1 MGLTESSVQILRW
14 MVSGPEIARLIA
26 EFESMQDAIKTNQS
40 KGPDVHHHEQVKGV
54 QERFQTQVKALVE
67 AMETLGNPFKEDSV
81 DLLVLDTKEI
91 ANEQVVATVNE
102 IEKAGQ
108 DQFQVFVEERL
119 IKHKK
124 EVTDVIKL
132 NKFALFSNPKKS
144 PSKEKQGVAS
154 LKQNCTLFSQLYISC
169 QVRQGNLEEF
179 FAHENQAFPPFIS
192 KFGDLR
198 LGVKSDL
205 MKCLDSLTT
214 NPSITPVVDAI
225 LIDGAALVNMLKPS
239 GACKTFSDYANQV
252 YLPYIGKQLQG
263 VQRLDIIWDRYIE
276 NSLKAQTRNKRG
288 NGVRR
293 RVQAD
298 VRLPANWGEFL
309 KVDSNKTE
317 LFLYL
322 AEQTTNLPCET
333 NKCILSTSDILV
345 LSSSVDVM
353 SHISP
358 CTHEEADTR
367 LILHA
372 SDCARQGVDKIMLR
386 TVDTDVVVLAIS
398 TFSRLAISEMWIAF
412 GVGKQFRYIAI
423 HDIVSALGDEKSQV
437 LHVFHAPTGC
447 DQTSAFLGRG
457 KSTAWATWMSYEEA
471 TTIFTSLS
479 QSPSMQDVLDAMP
492 VLERF
497 VVLMYDRTSQCQR
510 VNDARKVLF
519 AQKGRTLENIPPTAD
534 ALLQHAKRVAYQAGH
549 CWGQCLVSVPELP
562 SPGEWGWT
570 RSESD
575 TWQPRWTTLPEAS
588 KICQE
593 LVKCGCRAEKGCKG
607 RCKCVK
613 AGMPCTALCKCG
625 GDCEEEY

>member
-1 MGLTESSVQILRW
+1 MGLTESSVQLLRW

-144 PSKEKQGVAS
+144 PSKEKQGVTS

-179 FAHENQAFPPFIS
+179 FAQENQAFPPSIS

-214 NPSITPVVDAI
+214 NPSITPVVDAM

-252 YLPYIGKQLQG
+252 
-263 VQRLDIIWDRYIE
+263 
-276 NSLKAQTRNKRG
+276 
-288 NGVRR
+288 
-293 RVQAD
+293 
-298 VRLPANWGEFL
+298 
-309 KVDSNKTE
+309 
-317 LFLYL
+317 
-322 AEQTTNLPCET
+322 
-333 NKCILSTSDILV
+333 
-345 LSSSVDVM
+345 
-353 SHISP
+353 
-358 CTHEEADTR
+358 
-367 LILHA
+367 
-372 SDCARQGVDKIMLR
+372 
-386 TVDTDVVVLAIS
+386 
-398 TFSRLAISEMWIAF
+398 
-412 GVGKQFRYIAI
+412 
-423 HDIVSALGDEKSQV
+423 
-437 LHVFHAPTGC
+437 
-447 DQTSAFLGRG
+447 
-457 KSTAWATWMSYEEA
+457 
-471 TTIFTSLS
+471 
-479 QSPSMQDVLDAMP
+479 
-492 VLERF
+492 
-497 VVLMYDRTSQCQR
+497 
-510 VNDARKVLF
+510 
-519 AQKGRTLENIPPTAD
+519 
-534 ALLQHAKRVAYQAGH
+534 
-549 CWGQCLVSVPELP
+549 
-562 SPGEWGWT
+562 
-570 RSESD
+570 
-575 TWQPRWTTLPEAS
+575 
-588 KICQE
+588 
-593 LVKCGCRAEKGCKG
+593 
-607 RCKCVK
+607 
-613 AGMPCTALCKCG
+613 
-625 GDCEEEY
+625 